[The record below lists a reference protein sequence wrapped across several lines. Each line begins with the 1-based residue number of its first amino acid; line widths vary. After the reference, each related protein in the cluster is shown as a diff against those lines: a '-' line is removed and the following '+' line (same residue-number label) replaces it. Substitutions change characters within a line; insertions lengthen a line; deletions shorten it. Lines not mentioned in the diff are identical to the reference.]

1 MTHYNKSKR
10 WKIMNFLLNNPVI
23 KNKRGQIRSGW
34 IILLVWAAL
43 YAITDLLSF
52 LSIGLLQNLLSASG
66 HYPSAGEQPDAVF
79 EWVYNIFL
87 PFYMQI
93 LYDLVMILTPIAA
106 WCLVMKRSLSSMGL
120 KPVKMRYKELY
131 AGMFLGALCCFTVF
145 FITVVS
151 GQAVVESWVP
161 SFSILQLWW
170 LIVLIFVALGEEI
183 INRGFLMSTLRRV
196 GSLPFIVLVPSFI
209 FGLIHL
215 GNNGVTFFSV
225 CNIILA
231 GLLFSYMYIRSGNIW
246 MCIGYHFTW
255 NSFQGL
261 VFGMPVSGINVTGM
275 ITTHFTA
282 DNFITGGIFGIEGG
296 ILTTLVTLLGFLFVK
311 YYYRN
316 STYDFIKDV

>member
-1 MTHYNKSKR
+1 MGT
-10 WKIMNFLLNNPVI
+10 IFFNPSVMVAHCPY
-23 KNKRGQIRSGW
+23 IRSPGRRNHKQG
-34 IILLVWAAL
+34 ISDV
-43 YAITDLLSF
+43 
-52 LSIGLLQNLLSASG
+52 
-66 HYPSAGEQPDAVF
+66 H
-79 EWVYNIFL
+79 
-87 PFYMQI
+87 
-93 LYDLVMILTPIAA
+93 
-106 WCLVMKRSLSSMGL
+106 
-120 KPVKMRYKELY
+120 
-131 AGMFLGALCCFTVF
+131 
-145 FITVVS
+145 
-151 GQAVVESWVP
+151 
-161 SFSILQLWW
+161 
-170 LIVLIFVALGEEI
+170 
-183 INRGFLMSTLRRV
+183 LRRV
-196 GSLPFIVLVPSFI
+196 GNLPFIVLVPSFI

-282 DNFITGGIFGIEGG
+282 NNFITGGIFGIEGG

>member
-1 MTHYNKSKR
+1 
-10 WKIMNFLLNNPVI
+10 MNFLLNNQVI

-79 EWVYNIFL
+79 DWVYNIFL

-183 INRGFLMSTLRRV
+183 INRGFLMSTLRSVRF
-196 GSLPFIVLVPSFI
+196 LPFIVLVPSFI

-215 GNNGVTFFSV
+215 GNNGVTFFPFVTSFWQGCCFLICIYAQVIYGCASDITSPGTLSRALSLV
-225 CNIILA
+225 CLSA
-231 GLLFSYMYIRSGNIW
+231 
-246 MCIGYHFTW
+246 
-255 NSFQGL
+255 
-261 VFGMPVSGINVTGM
+261 
-275 ITTHFTA
+275 
-282 DNFITGGIFGIEGG
+282 E
-296 ILTTLVTLLGFLFVK
+296 LTLPE
-311 YYYRN
+311 
-316 STYDFIKDV
+316 

>member
-1 MTHYNKSKR
+1 
-10 WKIMNFLLNNPVI
+10 MNFLLNNPVI

-34 IILLVWAAL
+34 IILLVSVAL
-43 YAITDLLSF
+43 YGISNLLTF
-52 LSIGLLQNLLSASG
+52 LSIEVLRKLLSVSG
-66 HYPSAGEQPDAVF
+66 HYPSSGEQPDAVF
-79 EWVYNIFL
+79 YWIDDNFL
-87 PFYMQI
+87 PIYMQI
-93 LYDLVMILTPIAA
+93 LYDSVMILTPIAA
-106 WCLVMKRSLSSMGL
+106 WCLVMKRPLSSMGL